1 MFITIAFI
9 YLLVYT
15 VRTASQQIRLVGGS
29 VPHEGRVEVFHNGI
43 WGTVC
48 DDGWDDIDASVV
60 CRQLG
65 FSPTGAVALP
75 DASFGRGTGQI
86 WLAAVNCQASNMALA
101 ECSHSGWGN
110 EDCGHG
116 EDASVICQVVTL
128 VGGSNS
134 MEGRVM
140 VWHNGSFGRV
150 CPDGFGQKEAHV
162 VCRQLGFNNNEGVD
176 PDINVDFGKGSS
188 PILVSNIN
196 CKGNES
202 SLSNCKH
209 PDFRIGECSGAPD
222 ASVVCKFVP
231 LRLVNGSGSHEGR
244 VEVFDR
250 RKWKTVC
257 DVWWDDKEASV
268 VCRQLGYSGTGA
280 ISKGRAYFGE
290 GRGNIVIGLG
300 CNGREE
306 YLTDCKYSSVGGCS
320 HTRDVSV
327 ICNDVTL
334 IGGSNAM
341 EGRVM
346 VWHNGS
352 FKGVCRDGFGQE
364 EARVAC
370 RNLGFNNDGGDP
382 DINVDFGKGSGP
394 VLVSNINC
402 KGNELSLSACK
413 HPAFRFGECGC
424 TPDFSVVCKF
434 VPLRLVNGSGPHE
447 GRVEVFDK
455 REWKTVCDYGWD
467 DKEASVVCRQL
478 GYNGTG
484 AISKRRAYFGE
495 GRGNKVTWVRCN
507 GREEYFTDC

>member
-1 MFITIAFI
+1 MFISIVVSH
-9 YLLVYT
+9 LLILAVK
-15 VRTASQQIRLVGGS
+15 TASQQIRLVGGS
-29 VPHEGRVEVFHNGI
+29 GPHEGRVEVFHNGI

-48 DDGWDDIDASVV
+48 HDYWDNIDASVV
-60 CRQLG
+60 CRELG
-65 FSPTGAVALP
+65 FSPTRAVALL

-86 WLAAVNCQASNMALA
+86 WLDDVNCQASNMALA
-101 ECSHSGWGN
+101 ECSHRGWGN
-110 EDCGHG
+110 GNCDHG

-140 VWHNGSFGRV
+140 VRHNGLFGRV

-176 PDINVDFGKGSS
+176 PDINVDFGKGSG
-188 PILVSNIN
+188 PALVSNIN

-231 LRLVNGSGSHEGR
+231 VRLVNGSGPLEGR

-250 RKWKTVC
+250 REWKTVC
-257 DVWWDDKEASV
+257 DYDWDDKEASV
-268 VCRQLGYSGTGA
+268 VCRRLGYSGTGA
-280 ISKGRAYFGE
+280 ISKRRAYFGE
-290 GRGNIVIGLG
+290 GRGNKVTRLD
-300 CNGREE
+300 CTGREE
-306 YLTDCKYSSVGGCS
+306 YLTDCKYSSVSGCP
-320 HTRDVSV
+320 HNRGASV

-334 IGGSNAM
+334 VGGSNAM

-346 VWHNGS
+346 VWRNGS

-394 VLVSNINC
+394 ALVSNINC
-402 KGNELSLSACK
+402 KGNESSLSNCK
-413 HPAFRFGECGC
+413 HPDFRIGECSSA
-424 TPDFSVVCKF
+424 PDASVVCK
-434 VPLRLVNGSGPHE
+434 
-447 GRVEVFDK
+447 
-455 REWKTVCDYGWD
+455 
-467 DKEASVVCRQL
+467 
-478 GYNGTG
+478 
-484 AISKRRAYFGE
+484 
-495 GRGNKVTWVRCN
+495 
-507 GREEYFTDC
+507 